1 MTSVLTDA
9 QQPKLTQL
17 SFSSQHLMP
26 VGVPGGINIGG
37 GGIVSG
43 ATHIVDTIQGINS
56 HHQQPPL
63 KRAKV
68 WPSKEDQIMIYV
80 RQDTETTYTA
90 LHLVRI

>member
-1 MTSVLTDA
+1 
-9 QQPKLTQL
+9 
-17 SFSSQHLMP
+17 MP

-68 WPSKEDQIMIYV
+68 WPSKEDQ
-80 RQDTETTYTA
+80 QLYTGLSLLYHA
-90 LHLVRI
+90 RLLYLDIAQLITGLFAGDPRTIECEC

>member
-1 MTSVLTDA
+1 
-9 QQPKLTQL
+9 
-17 SFSSQHLMP
+17 MP

-56 HHQQPPL
+56 HHQQQPPL

-68 WPSKEDQIMIYV
+68 WPSKEEQIMIYV
-80 RQDTETTYTA
+80 RQDTEATYTA